1 MTIYERLDRILA
13 TYRMNEDACITA
25 GLISSAKIIGAA
37 AMSLE
42 LFIDSMPVEIAEMYA
57 GENE

>member
-13 TYRMNEDACITA
+13 TYRMNEDVCITV
-25 GLISSAKIIGAA
+25 GLFSSAKIIGAA
-37 AMSLE
+37 AMRLE
-42 LFIDSMPVEIAEMYA
+42 FFIDSMPVDIAEMYA